1 MREKEG
7 HLMSGA
13 TDNFPSFSEGLSLR
27 DYKCK
32 ATKTLREFPF
42 LFGGTFIEGCGVF
55 RPHTDKRHFPSFSE
69 GLSLRDQAHAGST
82 PRRRDFPS
90 FSEGLSLRVTFFLH
104 RGAAEGSNFPSF
116 SEGLSL
122 REVLPS
128 LSVRVWVYFPSFSE
142 GLSLREPG
150 DGA

>member
-1 MREKEG
+1 M
-7 HLMSGA
+7 
-13 TDNFPSFSEGLSLR
+13 R